1 MKQTLALRMGTQLSM
16 TPQLQ
21 QAIRLMQL
29 SALELNLE
37 VRQAIESNPMLELV
51 EDDADPVDADQ
62 VDDIDREGAD
72 EIGPEESGGDEDG
85 VAESADEES
94 VDDPLAD
101 TMDDWDDLDDG
112 MDTESEPSQ
121 DALEDIPTDL
131 PVDVSWGD
139 VYQPAAPADTAL
151 GSSGTADDGF
161 EERNGTSESLSSHL
175 LWQLNLTSMS
185 DRDRLAALA
194 IIDSIDDDGMLR
206 ASIDDLLDAMDPA
219 LAFEAAEMEAVLRR
233 VQSFDPPGVGAR
245 DLAECLLR
253 QLEEMPSDIAWRD
266 EALALVRDHFPALAN
281 RDFATLAR
289 RTKLRQD
296 DLLAVIALIQSL
308 NPRPGASIGD
318 VTTEYV
324 EPDVIVT
331 KRKGRWTVDLN
342 RENTPKVRVN
352 GLYAGFI
359 KPADTSAD
367 NQYLKDNLQ
376 EARWFLKNLEYRN
389 ETLLRVASEIVK
401 RQRGFL
407 ERGEEAMQPLIL
419 ADIATAVDR
428 HESPISRVTT
438 RKYMDT
444 PRGIFELKYFFSSHV
459 NTANGGEVSST
470 AIRAVIR
477 KLTAEEDPKKPLS
490 DSKIADILRGR
501 EIKVARRTVAKYRE
515 SLAIPPSNERRRL
528 M

>member
-29 SALELNLE
+29 SAVEINLE
-37 VRQAIESNPMLELV
+37 IRQAIESNPMLELV
-51 EDDADPVDADQ
+51 EDDADPV
-62 VDDIDREGAD
+62 GAD
-72 EIGPEESGGDEDG
+72 DG
-85 VAESADEES
+85 AAESDHEERAD
-94 VDDPLAD
+94 DDGPLAD
-101 TMDDWDDLDDG
+101 ATEDWNDLDDG
-112 MDTESEPSQ
+112 LDAESEPPD
-121 DALEDIPTDL
+121 DAPQDIPTDL
-131 PVDVSWGD
+131 PVDVSWDD
-139 VYQPAAPADTAL
+139 VYQPATPTDAAL
-151 GSSGTADDGF
+151 GGGGAADDDGF
-161 EERNGTSESLSSHL
+161 EERNGTSESLASHL

-194 IIDSIDDDGMLR
+194 IIDSIDDDGMLK
-206 ASIDDLLDAMDPA
+206 ASIDDLLDALDPA
-219 LAFEAAEMEAVLRR
+219 LAFEPEEMEAVLRR

-253 QLEEMPSDIAWRD
+253 QLEQMPFEVAWRD
-266 EALALVRDHFPALAN
+266 EAIGLVRDHFSTLAN

-289 RTKLRQD
+289 RAKLPAE
-296 DLLAVIALIQSL
+296 DLVAVIALIQSL
-308 NPRPGASIGD
+308 NPRPGSTIGD

-324 EPDVIVT
+324 EPDVIVS

-359 KPADTSAD
+359 KPADSSAD

-407 ERGEEAMQPLIL
+407 EHGEEAMQPLIL

-428 HESPISRVTT
+428 HESTISRVTT

-490 DSKIADILRGR
+490 DSKIADILRAR

>member
-29 SALELNLE
+29 SALELSLE
-37 VRQAIESNPMLELV
+37 IRQAIESNPMLELV
-51 EDDADPVDADQ
+51 EDDADLVGADPVDADP
-62 VDDIDREGAD
+62 VDADPVGAD
-72 EIGPEESGGDEDG
+72 DVSG
-85 VAESADEES
+85 AESAHEERS
-94 VDDPLAD
+94 DDDDPSAES
-101 TMDDWDDLDDG
+101 TEEWDDLDGGLDAESDG
-112 MDTESEPSQ
+112 PD
-121 DALEDIPTDL
+121 DAPQDIPTDL
-131 PVDVSWGD
+131 PVDVSWDD
-139 VYQPAAPADTAL
+139 VYQPTTPADTAL
-151 GSSGTADDGF
+151 GGGGTADDDGF
-161 EERNGTSESLSSHL
+161 EERNGTAESLASHL

-206 ASIDDLLDAMDPA
+206 ASIDDLLDALDPA
-219 LAFEAAEMEAVLRR
+219 LGFEADEMIAVLKR
-233 VQSFDPPGVGAR
+233 VQRFDPPGVGAR
-245 DLAECLLR
+245 DLPECLLR
-253 QLEEMPSDIAWRD
+253 QLEQMPPEVAWRD
-266 EALALVRDHFPALAN
+266 EAIGLVRDHFSTLAN

-289 RTKLRQD
+289 RAKLCAE
-296 DLLAVIALIQSL
+296 DLVAAIALIQSL
-308 NPRPGASIGD
+308 NPRPGATIGD
-318 VTTEYV
+318 AATEYV
-324 EPDVIVT
+324 EPDVVVS
-331 KRKGRWTVDLN
+331 KRNGRWTVDLN

-359 KPADTSAD
+359 KPADSSAD
-367 NQYLKDNLQ
+367 NQFLKDNLQ

-407 ERGEEAMQPLIL
+407 EHGEEAMQPLIL

-428 HESPISRVTT
+428 HESTISRVTT

-444 PRGIFELKYFFSSHV
+444 PRGVFELKYFFSSHV

-477 KLTAEEDPKKPLS
+477 KLTAAEDPTKPLS
-490 DSKIADILRGR
+490 DSKIADILRER
-501 EIKVARRTVAKYRE
+501 QIKVARRTVAKYRE

>member
-29 SALELNLE
+29 SAVELNLE
-37 VRQAIESNPMLELV
+37 IRQAIESNPMLELV
-51 EDDADPVDADQ
+51 EDDGADAVDGDEMAAEEPVDE
-62 VDDIDREGAD
+62 VGSEDDGAT
-72 EIGPEESGGDEDG
+72 ESP
-85 VAESADEES
+85 DEES
-94 VDDPLAD
+94 DYPDAADDPLAD
-101 TMDDWDDLDDG
+101 TAEEWDDLEAEADEVGSQAPDDA
-112 MDTESEPSQ
+112 PQ
-121 DALEDIPTDL
+121 DIPDDL
-131 PVDVSWGD
+131 PVDVSWDD
-139 VYQPAAPADTAL
+139 VYQPATPTDAGLAGGAAD
-151 GSSGTADDGF
+151 DDGF
-161 EERNGTSESLSSHL
+161 EERNGTGESLTGHL

-194 IIDSIDDDGMLR
+194 VIDSIDDDGMLR
-206 ASIDDLLDAMDPA
+206 ASIDDLLDALDPT
-219 LAFEAAEMEAVLRR
+219 LAYEADEMEAVLRR
-233 VQSFDPPGVGAR
+233 VQSFDPAGVGAR
-245 DLAECLLR
+245 DLPECLLR
-253 QLEEMPSDIAWRD
+253 QLEQMPSDVPWRD
-266 EALALVRDHFPALAN
+266 QALSLVRDHFPTLAN

-289 RTKLRQD
+289 RAKLGAD
-296 DLLAVIALIQSL
+296 ELVAVIALIQSL
-308 NPRPGASIGD
+308 NPRPGATIGD
-318 VTTEYV
+318 AATEYV

-331 KRKGRWTVDLN
+331 KRRGRWTVDLN

-359 KPADTSAD
+359 KPADSSAD
-367 NQYLKDNLQ
+367 NQFLKDNLQ

-389 ETLLRVASEIVK
+389 ETLLRVAGEIVK

-407 ERGEEAMQPLIL
+407 EHGEEAMQPLIL
-419 ADIATAVDR
+419 ADIAGAVDR
-428 HESPISRVTT
+428 HESTISRVTT

-490 DSKIADILRGR
+490 DAKIADILRER

-528 M
+528 L

>member
-1 MKQTLALRMGTQLSM
+1 MKQTLALRMGTQLAM

-29 SALELNLE
+29 SAMELDLEI
-37 VRQAIESNPMLELV
+37 RQAIESNPMLELV
-51 EDDADPVDADQ
+51 EDEADDV
-62 VDDIDREGAD
+62 GAD
-72 EIGPEESGGDEDG
+72 EVG
-85 VAESADEES
+85 ADEVGADEP
-94 VDDPLAD
+94 VDEVAADGDGAVEPPDEELDDADAGDDPLAD
-101 TMDDWDDLDDG
+101 AADQFDDFDDVAEPPDDA
-112 MDTESEPSQ
+112 PQ
-121 DALEDIPTDL
+121 DIPTDL
-131 PVDVSWGD
+131 PVDVSWDD
-139 VYQPAAPADTAL
+139 VYQPAAPSDAAL
-151 GSSGTADDGF
+151 GGGSADDDGF
-161 EERNGTSESLSSHL
+161 EERNGTSESLASHL
-175 LWQLNLTSMS
+175 FWQLNLTSMS

-194 IIDSIDDDGMLR
+194 IIDSIDDDGMLQ
-206 ASIDDLLDAMDPA
+206 ASIDDLLDALDPA
-219 LAFEAAEMEAVLRR
+219 LAFEADEMEAVLRR

-245 DLAECLLR
+245 DLPECLLR
-253 QLEEMPSDIAWRD
+253 QLEQMPSDVAWRD
-266 EALALVRDHFPALAN
+266 EALGLVRDHFPTLAS

-289 RTKLRQD
+289 RAKLPAD
-296 DLLAVIALIQSL
+296 ELIEVIALIQSL

-318 VTTEYV
+318 AVTEYV
-324 EPDVIVT
+324 EPDVIVS
-331 KRKGRWTVDLN
+331 KQRGRWTVDLN
-342 RENTPKVRVN
+342 RENTPRVRIN

-359 KPADTSAD
+359 KPADSSAD

-389 ETLLRVASEIVK
+389 ETLLRVAGEIVK

-407 ERGEEAMQPLIL
+407 EHGEEAMQPLIL
-419 ADIATAVDR
+419 ADIASAVDR
-428 HESPISRVTT
+428 HESTISRVTT

-490 DSKIADILRGR
+490 DSKIADILRAR

-528 M
+528 L

>member
-29 SALELNLE
+29 SAVEINLE
-37 VRQAIESNPMLELV
+37 IRQAIESNPMLELV
-51 EDDADPVDADQ
+51 EDDADPV
-62 VDDIDREGAD
+62 GAD
-72 EIGPEESGGDEDG
+72 DG
-85 VAESADEES
+85 AAESDHEERAD
-94 VDDPLAD
+94 DDGPLAD
-101 TMDDWDDLDDG
+101 ATEEWDDLDGDL
-112 MDTESEPSQ
+112 DAESEPPD
-121 DALEDIPTDL
+121 DAPQDIPTDL
-131 PVDVSWGD
+131 PVDVSWDD
-139 VYQPAAPADTAL
+139 VYQPATPTDAAL
-151 GSSGTADDGF
+151 GGGGAADDDGF
-161 EERNGTSESLSSHL
+161 EERNGTSESLASHL

-194 IIDSIDDDGMLR
+194 IIDSIDDDGMLK
-206 ASIDDLLDAMDPA
+206 ASIDDLLDALDPA
-219 LAFEAAEMEAVLRR
+219 LGFEPEEMEAVLRR

-253 QLEEMPSDIAWRD
+253 QLEQVPFEVAWRD
-266 EALALVRDHFPALAN
+266 EAIGLVRDHFSTLAN

-289 RTKLRQD
+289 RAKLPAE
-296 DLLAVIALIQSL
+296 DLVAVIALIQSL
-308 NPRPGASIGD
+308 NPRPGSTIGD

-324 EPDVIVT
+324 EPDVIVS

-359 KPADTSAD
+359 KPADSSAD

-407 ERGEEAMQPLIL
+407 EHGEEAMQPLIL

-428 HESPISRVTT
+428 HESTISRVTT

-490 DSKIADILRGR
+490 DSKIADILRAR

>member
-29 SALELNLE
+29 SAVEINLE
-37 VRQAIESNPMLELV
+37 IRQAIESNPMLELV
-51 EDDADPVDADQ
+51 EDDADPV
-62 VDDIDREGAD
+62 GAD
-72 EIGPEESGGDEDG
+72 DG
-85 VAESADEES
+85 AAESDHEERAD
-94 VDDPLAD
+94 DDGPLAD
-101 TMDDWDDLDDG
+101 ATEEWDDLDGDL
-112 MDTESEPSQ
+112 DAESEPPDDTPQ
-121 DALEDIPTDL
+121 DIPTDL
-131 PVDVSWGD
+131 PVDVSWDD
-139 VYQPAAPADTAL
+139 VYQPATPTDAAL
-151 GSSGTADDGF
+151 GGGGAADDDGF
-161 EERNGTSESLSSHL
+161 EERNGTSESLASHL

-194 IIDSIDDDGMLR
+194 IIDSIDDDGMLK
-206 ASIDDLLDAMDPA
+206 ASIDDLLDALDPA
-219 LAFEAAEMEAVLRR
+219 LGFEPEEMEAVLRR

-253 QLEEMPSDIAWRD
+253 QLEQMPFEVAWRD
-266 EALALVRDHFPALAN
+266 EAIGLVRDHFSTLAN

-289 RTKLRQD
+289 RAKLPAE
-296 DLLAVIALIQSL
+296 DLVAVIALIQSL
-308 NPRPGASIGD
+308 NPRPGSTIGD

-324 EPDVIVT
+324 EPDVIVS

-359 KPADTSAD
+359 KPADSSAD

-407 ERGEEAMQPLIL
+407 EHGEEAMQPLIL

-428 HESPISRVTT
+428 HESTISRVTT

-490 DSKIADILRGR
+490 DSKIADILRAR

>member
-1 MKQTLALRMGTQLSM
+1 M

-51 EDDADPVDADQ
+51 EDDADQVDAD
-62 VDDIDREGAD
+62 
-72 EIGPEESGGDEDG
+72 PP
-85 VAESADEES
+85 DEEPAD
-94 VDDPLAD
+94 DDPLVD
-101 TMDDWDDLDDG
+101 TAEDWDDLDDG
-112 MDTESEPSQ
+112 MDTESETPQ
-121 DALEDIPTDL
+121 DAPQDIPADL
-131 PVDVSWGD
+131 PVDVSWDD
-139 VYQPAAPADTAL
+139 VYQPATPADTAL
-151 GSSGTADDGF
+151 GSAGTADDGF
-161 EERNGTSESLSSHL
+161 EERNGTSESLASHL

-185 DRDRLAALA
+185 DRDRLAAVA

-206 ASIDDLLDAMDPA
+206 ANIDDLLDALDPA
-219 LAFEAAEMEAVLRR
+219 LAFDAAEMEAVLRR
-233 VQSFDPPGVGAR
+233 VQRFDPPGVGAR

-253 QLEEMPSDIAWRD
+253 QLEEMPSDVPWRD
-266 EALALVRDHFPALAN
+266 EALGLVRDHFPVLAS

-289 RTKLRQD
+289 RAKLRPD
-296 DLLAVIALIQSL
+296 DLVAVIGLIQSL
-308 NPRPGASIGD
+308 NPRPGATIGD
-318 VTTEYV
+318 VATEYV

-389 ETLLRVASEIVK
+389 ETLLRVAGEIVK

-407 ERGEEAMQPLIL
+407 EHGEEAMQPLIL

-428 HESPISRVTT
+428 HESTISRVTT

-477 KLTAEEDPKKPLS
+477 KLTSEEDPKKPLS
-490 DSKIADILRGR
+490 DSKIADILRER

-528 M
+528 L

>member
-72 EIGPEESGGDEDG
+72 EIGPEESSGDEGSVTESDDE
-85 VAESADEES
+85 ESADDS
-94 VDDPLAD
+94 LVD

-131 PVDVSWGD
+131 PVDVSWDD

-219 LAFEAAEMEAVLRR
+219 LAYEAAEMEAVLRR

-289 RTKLRQD
+289 RTK
-296 DLLAVIALIQSL
+296 AS
-308 NPRPGASIGD
+308 PRRP
-318 VTTEYV
+318 
-324 EPDVIVT
+324 
-331 KRKGRWTVDLN
+331 
-342 RENTPKVRVN
+342 
-352 GLYAGFI
+352 
-359 KPADTSAD
+359 
-367 NQYLKDNLQ
+367 
-376 EARWFLKNLEYRN
+376 
-389 ETLLRVASEIVK
+389 
-401 RQRGFL
+401 
-407 ERGEEAMQPLIL
+407 
-419 ADIATAVDR
+419 
-428 HESPISRVTT
+428 
-438 RKYMDT
+438 
-444 PRGIFELKYFFSSHV
+444 PRGDRLDPV
-459 NTANGGEVSST
+459 PQST
-470 AIRAVIR
+470 
-477 KLTAEEDPKKPLS
+477 PW
-490 DSKIADILRGR
+490 R
-501 EIKVARRTVAKYRE
+501 EHR
-515 SLAIPPSNERRRL
+515 
-528 M
+528 